1 LRVRR
6 SDSILG
12 GMNNYSPEVMLAEP
26 AVPLDIEHRK
36 LPAFKNAVRVQE
48 SFLARAEKSTL
59 LWLAARM
66 PMWVNS
72 DHLTLLGLLS
82 LVGAG
87 ATYALARWNRWWLI
101 GAIIFLA
108 LNWFGDSLDGTLA
121 RVRNRQ
127 RPRYGFYVDHVVDAV
142 GTFFLLGGMAMSGTM
157 SAPVAIGLLIAYLLL
172 MIEVCLATYTIGVFQ
187 ISFFKMSPTELRIAL
202 SIGNL
207 FALANPVGHL
217 FGRAFLLFDVGGV
230 VGIVGMVF
238 ILALS
243 MANNTRKLYVQEQLP
258 KTFAADS
265 RR

>member
-1 LRVRR
+1 
-6 SDSILG
+6 
-12 GMNNYSPEVMLAEP
+12 MNDYSPEVMLSES
-26 AVPLDIEHRK
+26 AVPAAEHRK

-48 SFLARAEKSTL
+48 SFLARAEKSAL

-66 PMWVNS
+66 PRSVNS
-72 DHLTLLGLLS
+72 DHLTLLGFAS
-82 LVGAG
+82 LIAAG
-87 ATYALARWNRWWLI
+87 GCYWLARWDRMWLH

-121 RVRNRQ
+121 RFRNRQ

-142 GTFFLLGGMAMSGTM
+142 GTFFLLGGMALSGIMSP
-157 SAPVAIGLLIAYLLL
+157 AVAIGLLIVYMLL

-217 FGRAFLLFDVGGV
+217 FGRQFLLFDVGGV
-230 VGIVGMVF
+230 IGIVGMAF
-238 ILALS
+238 ILVFSLVS
-243 MANNTRKLYVQEQLP
+243 NTSRLYIQEQLP
-258 KTFAADS
+258 EPFATDK

>member
-1 LRVRR
+1 
-6 SDSILG
+6 
-12 GMNNYSPEVMLAEP
+12 MNNYSPEVMLSEP
-26 AVPLDIEHRK
+26 AVPLDPEHRK

-48 SFLARAEKSTL
+48 SFLARAEKSAL

-66 PMWVNS
+66 PQWVNS
-72 DHLTLLGLLS
+72 DHLTLLGFAS
-82 LVGAG
+82 LIGAG
-87 ATYALARWNRWWLI
+87 ACYWLARWDRLWLL

-121 RVRNRQ
+121 RFRNRQ

-142 GTFFLLGGMAMSGTM
+142 GTFFLLGGMALSGIM
-157 SAPVAIGLLIAYLLL
+157 SAPVAIGLLIVYLLL

-217 FGRAFLLFDVGGV
+217 FGRTFLLFDVGGV
-230 VGIVGMVF
+230 IGIVGLTF
-238 ILALS
+238 ILIVS
-243 MANNTRKLYVQEQLP
+243 TVKNTRTLYVQERL
-258 KTFAADS
+258 D
-265 RR
+265 

>member
-1 LRVRR
+1 
-6 SDSILG
+6 
-12 GMNNYSPEVMLAEP
+12 MNNYSPEVMLSEP
-26 AVPLDIEHRK
+26 AVPLDTEHRK
-36 LPAFKNAVRVQE
+36 LPTFKNAVRVQE
-48 SFLARAEKSTL
+48 SFLAHAEKSAL

-66 PMWVNS
+66 PQWVNS

-82 LVGAG
+82 LIGAG
-87 ATYALARWNRWWLI
+87 ATYWFARLDRMWLL

-121 RVRNRQ
+121 RFRNLQ

-142 GTFFLLGGMAMSGTM
+142 GTFFLLGGMAMSGIM
-157 SAPVAIGLLIAYLLL
+157 SAPVAIGLLVVYLLL
-172 MIEVCLATYTIGVFQ
+172 MIEICLATYTIGVFQ

-207 FALANPVGHL
+207 FALANPTGHL
-217 FGRAFLLFDVGGV
+217 FGRTFLLFDVGGV
-230 VGIVGMVF
+230 VGIVGMGF
-238 ILALS
+238 ILGFS
-243 MANNTRKLYVQEQLP
+243 IVKNTRKLYVQEQLP

>member
-1 LRVRR
+1 LRDLQ
-6 SDSILG
+6 SGGILG
-12 GMNNYSPEVMLAEP
+12 GMNNYTPEVMLAEP
-26 AVPLDIEHRK
+26 AEPLDVELRN
-36 LPAFKNAVRVQE
+36 LPSFKNAVRVQE

-66 PMWVNS
+66 PLWVNS

-82 LVGAG
+82 LIGAG
-87 ATYALARWNRWWLI
+87 AAYALARWNRWWLLGGI
-101 GAIIFLA
+101 LFLA

-121 RVRNRQ
+121 RFRNRQ

-142 GTFFLLGGMAMSGTM
+142 GTFFLLGGMAMSGIM

-172 MIEVCLATYTIGVFQ
+172 MIEVCLATHTVGVFQ

-217 FGRAFLLFDVGGV
+217 FGREFLLFDVGGV
-230 VGIVGMVF
+230 IGVIGMAF
-238 ILALS
+238 ILVFS
-243 MANNTRKLYVQEQLP
+243 MVRNTRKLYVQERL
-258 KTFAADS
+258 D
-265 RR
+265 